1 MIHADSV
8 GQVVL
13 AQTKSFRVRMQC
25 TGIAIAVILKECGQG
40 VVKEKTMDDSRASV
54 SDVQPSGQGE
64 MFPWSTHLSSQS
76 VFHQKHNC
84 WRIESATR
92 LSFLIDGAAYFRAL
106 REAAV
111 TAQRRIMIL
120 GWDFDSRTRMLGG
133 REPDGYP
140 DQIGAFLH
148 ALLLRQPRLEIYLLM
163 WDFHMLYFAQREWWL
178 PTRLL
183 AHRRLHFQK
192 DDVHPVGAAHHQ
204 KLVVIDDRLAFCGGI
219 DLAQCRWDTPEHRPD
234 HPQRRSE
241 PNGEPCRPFHD
252 VQALVEGSVAA
263 ALGELASD
271 RWREATDK
279 TLPPVPNHSL
289 DCRPQWPVSVAPNI
303 ENVHVAITRTQ
314 PQFEEHVGVKEVE
327 QLYLDSIRTA
337 ARFIYVETQYLTS
350 RRVAAALT
358 QRLQEQQGPEII
370 IILHPNSDGWLEQH
384 TMDVLRARILK
395 QLRSSD
401 RFQRLGLYY
410 PYIPGMGNSCL
421 NVHAKVCI
429 IDDTF
434 ARVGSANLSDR
445 SMGFD
450 TECDLAV
457 EAEGRQDV
465 EQGIRLF
472 RHRLMA
478 EHLGMDICD
487 VAQQEKE
494 KRSVLALLE
503 GSRRQE
509 DVRTLKPF
517 DTQTD
522 PEGDEWVPEAD
533 FLDPNRPYEEQLV
546 PQELRKPAHRQYIA
560 GAISL
565 LILLALAAA
574 WQWTPLANWLDIPR
588 VVDHLQALGHN
599 QWTPLLMLTGFLI
612 GGVLVVPVTAL
623 IAITVLAFGPVFG
636 FVYSLLGMTASALVT
651 FWIGRIVGQKALN
664 RWSGPRFRNVSRQL
678 TNKGV
683 LAVIAIRIL
692 PIAPFSII
700 NAVAGASH
708 IRMRDYFL
716 GTVIGEIPG
725 LLGLAIFVD
734 QITDT
739 IRHPGPGGVFV
750 LSAMALGMV
759 AGAMLFRRWLSQRDN
774 SRPNERGRS
783 SYTS

>member
-1 MIHADSV
+1 MDRQAAASPV
-8 GQVVL
+8 ERLRQEEMGQE
-13 AQTKSFRVRMQC
+13 AK
-25 TGIAIAVILKECGQG
+25 A
-40 VVKEKTMDDSRASV
+40 
-54 SDVQPSGQGE
+54 
-64 MFPWSTHLSSQS
+64 LSSLPI
-76 VFHQKHNC
+76 FHEKQNC

-92 LSFLIDGAAYFRAL
+92 VAFLIDGAAYFQAL

-133 REPDGYP
+133 HEPDGYP

-178 PTRLL
+178 PTKLL

-219 DLAQCRWDTPEHRPD
+219 DLAQCRWDTPEHRPE

-241 PNGEPCRPFHD
+241 PGGEPCRPFHD
-252 VQALVEGSVAA
+252 VQALVEGSVAS
-263 ALGELASD
+263 ALGELARD

-279 TLPPVPNHSL
+279 TLPPVPNYSP
-289 DCRPQWPVSVAPNI
+289 DYWPKWPVSIAPNI
-303 ENVHVAITRTQ
+303 ENVHVGIARTQ

-327 QLYLDSIRTA
+327 QLYLDSIRMA

-350 RRVAAALT
+350 RRVATALI

-370 IILHPNSDGWLEQH
+370 IILHPNGDGWLEQH
-384 TMDVLRARILK
+384 TMDVLRARIIK
-395 QLRSSD
+395 QLRASD

-410 PYIPGMGNSCL
+410 PHIPGMGTSCL

-450 TECDLAV
+450 TECDLAL
-457 EAEGRQDV
+457 EAEGREEV

-472 RHRLMA
+472 RHRLLA

-494 KRSVLALLE
+494 KRSMLAALE
-503 GSRRQE
+503 SLRRLE
-509 DVRTLKPF
+509 DARTLKPF
-517 DTQTD
+517 NTQTT
-522 PEGDEWVPEAD
+522 PEVDEWVPQAD
-533 FLDPNRPYEEQLV
+533 FLDPNQPYEEQLV
-546 PQELRKPAHRQYIA
+546 PHKSRKPALREYTA
-560 GAISL
+560 GAMSL

-574 WQWTPLANWLDIPR
+574 WQWTPLANWLDLPR
-588 VVDHLQALGHN
+588 LADQLQDLGHN
-599 QWTPLLMLTGFLI
+599 RWSPLLAVTGFLI
-612 GGVLVVPVTAL
+612 GGILVMPVTIF

-636 FVYSLLGMTASALVT
+636 FVYSLLGMTVSAIFT
-651 FWIGRIVGQKALN
+651 FWIGRKVGQKALR
-664 RWSGPRFRNVSRQL
+664 RWSGPRFGNISRQL
-678 TNKGV
+678 ANKGL

-708 IRMRDYFL
+708 IRMRDFFL

-734 QITDT
+734 RITDT
-739 IRHPGPGGVFV
+739 MRHPGTGGVLM
-750 LSAMALGMV
+750 LSAVALGMV
-759 AGAMLFRRWLSQRDN
+759 AGAMLFRHWLSQRVN
-774 SRPNERGRS
+774 ARSNERGQS